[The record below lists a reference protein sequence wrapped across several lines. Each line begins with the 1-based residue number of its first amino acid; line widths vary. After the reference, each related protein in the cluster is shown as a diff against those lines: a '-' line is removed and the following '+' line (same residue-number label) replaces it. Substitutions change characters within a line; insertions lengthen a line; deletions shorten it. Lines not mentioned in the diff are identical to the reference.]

1 MVGIALALFH
11 ASLQHI
17 SMLNILHLFTS
28 TRRHAGLRLGRGGA
42 RSACVSDVTVRV
54 GLARALPVPLV
65 FLLERLLDEL
75 VLEYAAHLSIA
86 AGLSSGWQ
94 RGLDSQCVDFL
105 RMQVILRLAILN
117 RPLAPLIKMDPVITD
132 SFSEDTEMEFKR
144 VTLLTCWSMT
154 ACYCPTLPPCT
165 SCPLLP

>member
-1 MVGIALALFH
+1 M
-11 ASLQHI
+11 
-17 SMLNILHLFTS
+17 
-28 TRRHAGLRLGRGGA
+28 
-42 RSACVSDVTVRV
+42 
-54 GLARALPVPLV
+54 V

-105 RMQVILRLAILN
+105 GMQVILRLAILN

-132 SFSEDTEMEFKR
+132 RFSEDTEMEFKR
-144 VTLLTCWSMT
+144 VTLPRRIS
-154 ACYCPTLPPCT
+154 
-165 SCPLLP
+165 

>member
-1 MVGIALALFH
+1 
-11 ASLQHI
+11 
-17 SMLNILHLFTS
+17 MLNILHLFTS

-105 RMQVILRLAILN
+105 RMQVIL
-117 RPLAPLIKMDPVITD
+117 
-132 SFSEDTEMEFKR
+132 
-144 VTLLTCWSMT
+144 
-154 ACYCPTLPPCT
+154 
-165 SCPLLP
+165 